1 MLENPLDLTYP
12 FIMNALDDQKSN
24 ADEGS
29 NAHLEARIG
38 QLEDRLHALSRLM
51 TLMLVFV
58 FTVTLVLF
66 MFHWAGHAL
75 THSHP

>member
-1 MLENPLDLTYP
+1 MSVLNDPKTDENEAPHAELET
-12 FIMNALDDQKSN
+12 
-24 ADEGS
+24 
-29 NAHLEARIG
+29 RIT
-38 QLEDRLHALSRLM
+38 QLEDKLHALSRLM

>member
-1 MLENPLDLTYP
+1 MLENTLNFTYSFSMSVVNEP
-12 FIMNALDDQKSN
+12 KTGDSEAP
-24 ADEGS
+24 
-29 NAHLEARIG
+29 NAHLETRIA
-38 QLEDRLHALSRLM
+38 QLEERLHALSRLM

>member
-1 MLENPLDLTYP
+1 MLEKRVNFTYP
-12 FIMNALDDQKSN
+12 LAMTVLNESKS
-24 ADEGS
+24 DETE
-29 NAHLEARIG
+29 AHHGEVDARIT